1 MYTIA
6 IGIGENRNVLE
17 AISIFKTQHS
27 DCNIK
32 LIEKEEDL
40 IKAIKDQDVD
50 AVIRGSLPASSI
62 MKDIKEHYSSNLIT
76 RVNAPRA

>member
-6 IGIGENRNVLE
+6 IGIGENRDVLK

-40 IKAIKDQDVD
+40 IKAI
-50 AVIRGSLPASSI
+50 
-62 MKDIKEHYSSNLIT
+62 
-76 RVNAPRA
+76 